1 MLPCS
6 KKLNNR
12 FSMTKYLFLLGLAV
26 VASISRLTAQVSCTP
41 IFPSADD
48 NITLTFDANEGAG
61 GLANF
66 AGTVYGHFGAIIGS
80 PTSTAWTNV
89 IGNWGTDD
97 PRTKMTAIGG
107 GKYTISF
114 NIRTYFN
121 VAASVPIYRIA
132 AVFRSVDGAKEGKGA
147 GGVDMFY
154 DITQPNATLQTRIV
168 TPTAGGCKL
177 VPNGSTFSFRGSAS
191 VNSTLTLTDNGV
203 QIATASNAKELTKDI
218 VAMGTSGFRTV
229 VFKAVSP
236 IAIDSQTF
244 QYFVP
249 NPVVTA
255 AVPAGMEL
263 GANFNTKGDSAT
275 FVFHAPRKDAAYL
288 LGSFNNYE
296 IRGDFQMNKADSA
309 TWWFKIGGLT
319 PNQIYTYQYA
329 ANCGTRVADPLSTL
343 VLDPNNDSRIP
354 AITYPNPIPYPTGKT
369 TGYVSVIQPGKAAYN
384 WRVPNFTRPLK
395 TDLVIYELLPR
406 DFVARHDF
414 QTLIDTL
421 NYLKKLNIN
430 AIELMPINEFQN
442 NESWGYNP
450 TFHNAI
456 DKYYGTPDKFKE
468 FVDVCHQNGIA
479 VICDIVFNQIDG
491 GSLGA
496 LYGNVDNPWLNPSAT
511 HPYSVF
517 TDMNHE
523 SKLTKAYVNRCL
535 KYWLQEY
542 HIDGYRFDL
551 SKGFT
556 QKQTLSGIQANFD
569 ADVAA
574 WGRYDQSR
582 IDILKVYHQTV
593 QQTSPGAYTILEHF
607 ADNSEETVLAN
618 EGMMLW
624 NNMVYNTNEA
634 TMGYPS
640 NSFRAYSAKSRGWT
654 TANSDKLISYPESHD
669 EERLMFKNL
678 TYGKVEDNYST
689 RNLTTALR
697 RQELVTAFLYAIPG
711 PRMLWQFG
719 ELGYD
724 QSIDLNGRTGNKPIL
739 WNYFADA
746 NRKRLYNVT
755 SNMIGL
761 RTSQPLFRTTI
772 YDDAELN
779 AGYQRVFHLSSAD
792 LNVTIVGNFS
802 TIGETFSPN
811 FQKTGKWYDY
821 LSGDSITVT
830 TVNATRTFLPGEYHV
845 YTDKRIIPPAGFI
858 NARVG
863 TAEFAAEA
871 TDFQVYPT
879 PSVSGH
885 FFVGYTLKNAGE
897 VRYDVVNLQ
906 GQNVVN
912 SAAKRVSAGSHQ
924 EEITASL
931 VAGTYLVKLSVNG
944 VTAVHKL
951 VIQ

>member
-1 MLPCS
+1 
-6 KKLNNR
+6 
-12 FSMTKYLFLLGLAV
+12 MTKYLFLLGLAL

-41 IFPSADD
+41 VFPSADD

-61 GLANF
+61 GLANL
-66 AGTVYGHFGAIIGS
+66 ADTVRIYGHFGAVIAS

-97 PRTKMTAIGG
+97 ARTKMTNIGG

-114 NIRTYFN
+114 NIRTFFN
-121 VAASVPIYRIA
+121 IAAGVPIYRIA
-132 AVFRSVDGAKEGKGA
+132 SVYRTVNGSKEGKGQ
-147 GGVDMFY
+147 GNSDIYY
-154 DITQPNATLQTRIV
+154 DIIQPGAALQTRIV
-168 TPTAGGCKL
+168 TPSVGNCKL
-177 VPNGSTFSFRGSAS
+177 VQNGTSFTFKGAASA
-191 VNSTLTLTDNGV
+191 NSILTLTDNGV
-203 QIATASNAKELTKDI
+203 QIASATNAKELSKDI
-218 VAMGTSGFRTV
+218 LATGTAGFRTV
-229 VFKAVSP
+229 IFKAVNGTV
-236 IAIDSQTF
+236 IDSQRF
-244 QYFVP
+244 QYFIP

-255 AVPAGMEL
+255 AVPSGMEL
-263 GANFNTKGDSAT
+263 GANFNTRGDSAT
-275 FVFHAPRKDAAYL
+275 FVFHAPRKDAVFVI
-288 LGSFNNYE
+288 GSFNNYDV
-296 IRGDFQMNKADSA
+296 RLDYQMNRADSA
-309 TWWFKIGGLT
+309 TWWFKMGGLT

-329 ANCGTRVADPLSTL
+329 ANCAIRVADPLSTL
-343 VLDPNNDSRIP
+343 VLDPTNDPRIP
-354 AITYPNPIPYPTGKT
+354 AVTYPNPVPYPTGRT

-468 FVDVCHQNGIA
+468 FVDICHQNGIA

-491 GSLGA
+491 GALGA
-496 LYGNVDNPWLNPSAT
+496 LYGSADNPWLNPKAT
-511 HPYSVF
+511 HPFSVF

-523 SKLTKAYVNRCL
+523 SRLTKAYVNRCL

-542 HIDGYRFDL
+542 RIDGYRFDL

-556 QKQTLSGIQANFD
+556 QKESGDN
-569 ADVAA
+569 VGL
-574 WGRYDQSR
+574 WGQYDQSR
-582 IDILKVYHQTV
+582 IDILKGYHQTV
-593 QQTSPGAYTILEHF
+593 QQTSPGAYSIMEHF
-607 ADNSEETVLAN
+607 ADNSEETVMAN
-618 EGMMLW
+618 DGMMLW
-624 NNMVYNTNEA
+624 NNVVHRTNEA
-634 TMGYPS
+634 TMGYS
-640 NSFRAYSAKSRGWT
+640 DNSFRGYSAKSRGWT
-654 TANSDKLISYPESHD
+654 TAANSDKLISYPESHD

-678 TYGKVEDNYST
+678 SFGKVDGNYST
-689 RNLTTALR
+689 RDIPTALR
-697 RQELVTAFLYAIPG
+697 RMELATAFVYAIPG

-724 QSIDLNGRTGNKPIL
+724 QSIDLNGRTGGKPIL

-761 RTSQPLFRTTI
+761 RTSQPLFRTTT

-792 LNVTIVGNFS
+792 LNVTIVGNFN
-802 TIGETFSPN
+802 TTGETFSPN

-830 TVNATRTFLPGEYHV
+830 TANATRTFLPGEYHV

-858 NARVG
+858 STRVG
-863 TAEFAAEA
+863 TAEFAEEA

-879 PSVSGH
+879 PSVSGR
-885 FFVGYTLKNAGE
+885 FFVGYTLKNGAE
-897 VRYDVVNLQ
+897 VRYDVINLQ
-906 GQNVVN
+906 GQSVVN
-912 SAAKRVSAGSHQ
+912 SAARRVSAGSHQ
-924 EEITASL
+924 EEITTSL
-931 VAGTYLVKLSVNG
+931 VAGTYLVRLSVNG
-944 VTAVHKL
+944 VTATHKL